1 MILYHGSDK
10 QITVPTF
17 GAGNPR
23 NDYGLGF
30 YCTESIDL
38 AKEWACQKNTD
49 GFANQYELDSQ
60 SLSILDLSQDNFSL
74 LHWLTILMQN
84 RIFAPKSP
92 IGHQNLQ
99 FLTEYFKL
107 DYQTYDVI
115 YGYRANDS
123 YFSFASDFLENII
136 PIQSLASSMKLGSLG
151 LQIVLKS
158 PKAFS
163 RLKFIKAEKA
173 EKEKYYTQY
182 KERDTTARK
191 AYRESLRNLKPSE
204 SIYLIDLVRNP
215 ELLNGLSL

>member
-17 GAGNPR
+17 GAENPR

-30 YCTESIDL
+30 YCTESIEL

-49 GFANQYELDSQ
+49 EFANQYELDSQ
-60 SLSILDLSQDNFSL
+60 DLNILDLSQDNFSL

-92 IGHQNLQ
+92 IGYQNLQ
-99 FLTEYFKL
+99 FLTEHFKL
-107 DYQTYDVI
+107 DYQSYDVI

-163 RLKFIKAEKA
+163 RLKFIKAEKT

>member
-1 MILYHGSDK
+1 
-10 QITVPTF
+10 
-17 GAGNPR
+17 
-23 NDYGLGF
+23 
-30 YCTESIDL
+30 
-38 AKEWACQKNTD
+38 
-49 GFANQYELDSQ
+49 
-60 SLSILDLSQDNFSL
+60 
-74 LHWLTILMQN
+74 MQN

-99 FLTEYFKL
+99 FLTEHFKL
-107 DYQTYDVI
+107 DYQSYDVI

-136 PIQSLASSMKLGSLG
+136 PIQSLASSMKPGSLG

-173 EKEKYYTQY
+173 EKEKYYFQY
-182 KERDTTARK
+182 KERDTTSRK